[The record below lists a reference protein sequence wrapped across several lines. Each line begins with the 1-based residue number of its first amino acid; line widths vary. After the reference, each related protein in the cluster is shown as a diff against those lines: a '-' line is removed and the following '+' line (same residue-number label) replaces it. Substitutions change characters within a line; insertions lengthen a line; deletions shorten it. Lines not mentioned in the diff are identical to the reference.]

1 METLL
6 SLDSHLTLLING
18 SDCLWLDRVAMLAT
32 RLYAWSPLLL
42 ALVVLIALRSERRS
56 LWLILLGVGLCVLIS
71 DQVASSI
78 FKPLVCRLRPT
89 HDPALEGLVD
99 IVNGYR
105 GGQYGFF
112 SSHAANTMS
121 VAVYLSNIFRQKL
134 LSTSLVLWSLLT
146 SWTRVYLGVHFF
158 GDVLTGVVFGALVGY
173 SIYVLLCR
181 YVPPIT
187 LSFQPTDGRY
197 AAGIFLCNL
206 IAIALFAL

>member
-6 SLDSHLTLLING
+6 NFDTHLTLLING
-18 SDCLWLDRVAMLAT
+18 SECAWLDHVAWNAT
-32 RLYAWSPLLL
+32 HLLWWLPLLAALLSIL
-42 ALVVLIALRSERRS
+42 ALRLERRS
-56 LWLILLGVGLCVLIS
+56 LCFVLLGIALCVIVS

-78 FKPLVCRLRPT
+78 IKPLVCRLRPT

-121 VAVYLSNIFRQKL
+121 VAVYLSLIFRQKL
-134 LSTSLVLWSLLT
+134 VSTSLVLWSLLT
-146 SWTRVYLGVHFF
+146 CWTRVYLGVHFF

-173 SIYVLLCR
+173 CVYVLLRRC
-181 YVPPIT
+181 VPLTT
-187 LSFQPTDGRY
+187 LSFKPTDSRC
-197 AAGIFLCNL
+197 AAGIFVCNL
-206 IAIALFAL
+206 IAITLSAL

>member
-6 SLDSHLTLLING
+6 NFDTYLTLLING
-18 SDCLWLDRVAMLAT
+18 SECAWLDQVAWYAT
-32 RLYAWSPLLL
+32 RLWSWLPLLAALL
-42 ALVVLIALRSERRS
+42 AILAVRLERRS
-56 LWLILLGVGLCVLIS
+56 LCFVLLGIVLCVLIS

-112 SSHAANTMS
+112 SSHASNTMS
-121 VAVYLSNIFRQKL
+121 VTVFLSLIFRQKWI
-134 LSTSLVLWSLLT
+134 STSLVLWSLMT
-146 SWTRVYLGVHFF
+146 CWTRVYLGVHFF

-173 SIYVLLCR
+173 CVYVLLRR
-181 YVPPIT
+181 YVSPT
-187 LSFQPTDGRY
+187 LLSFNPTDSRY
-197 AAGIFLCNL
+197 VACIFVCNL
-206 IAIALFAL
+206 VAIALFAI